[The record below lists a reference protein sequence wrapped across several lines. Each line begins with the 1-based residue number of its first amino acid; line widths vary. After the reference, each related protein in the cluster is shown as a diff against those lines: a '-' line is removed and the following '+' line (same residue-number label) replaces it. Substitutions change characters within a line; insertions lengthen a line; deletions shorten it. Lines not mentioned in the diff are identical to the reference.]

1 MEKMVDL
8 PTQVRSASFVPETVN
23 ADARTV
29 EMVWSTGATV
39 RRRDWMSGQS
49 YDETLSMDPA
59 HVRLGRLNGGAP
71 LLNSHQASAL
81 DDVIGVVDRAWITP
95 GTNGYEGRA
104 TVRFSQRE
112 DVVPI
117 FKDVKD
123 GILRNVSVAYTVHKY
138 EITEER
144 GKIPV
149 WRAVDWSPLELSAVP
164 IGADPGAGF
173 RSTEPKT
180 NTCQM
185 IKIRGAEM
193 SDQAKPPAEVATDS
207 AADITTRQATQPR
220 GTDMPD
226 PVKPKEETVEKPA
239 DSVPHARSTTVV
251 KPDETP
257 AQTRSVS
264 MDETDNMIRQ
274 ALAAERKRLSDIY
287 DAQEKLK
294 VDRSFADKLVKDGVS
309 LDDARRSLIDEAAR
323 RSIGTGEIQ
332 NHVVTVGQDEKTT
345 RNAAVENA
353 LLHRFDP
360 TNHKLTDAAR
370 EWRGLTLL
378 EMARTFLERD
388 NHRVTNGLSRYEL
401 ATRALHTNS
410 DFPNILANV
419 ANKTLRTAYE
429 AAPRTFQPFCR
440 QVTANDFK
448 AMTRVQLGEAPAL
461 EKVNEGG
468 EYKRGPMGEGK
479 ESYRVETYGKIISI
493 SRQVLVNDDLNAFT
507 RIPQLFGVA
516 AANLESDVIWG
527 IITSNPN
534 MGDGV
539 ALFHANH
546 KNLAA
551 AGATISVASLAA
563 ARKAMAVQTGLDGT
577 TVLNVRPAF
586 ILVPAALE
594 VTAEQLLAVNLFP
607 AKSVD
612 VVTPSIRSLVV
623 IAEPRLDASN
633 DKTWYLSATPNM
645 IDTIEYAYLEGQTGV
660 YIETRMGFEVDG
672 VEIKARL
679 DFGAKAI
686 DWRGFFKNPGA

>member
-1 MEKMVDL
+1 MEKRIDL
-8 PTQVRSASFVPETVN
+8 PMQVRSASFVPETVN
-23 ADARTV
+23 AEAHTV

-49 YDETLSMDPA
+49 YDEILSMDPA

-71 LLNSHQASAL
+71 LLNSHQASTL

-104 TVRFSQRE
+104 SVRFSQRE
-112 DVVPI
+112 DVAPI
-117 FKDVKD
+117 FKDVQD

-144 GKIPV
+144 GKVPV

-180 NTCQM
+180 NPCEIVHT
-185 IKIRGAEM
+185 KGAEM
-193 SDQAKPPAEVATDS
+193 SDQARTPAEVATDS
-207 AADITTRQATQPR
+207 AANTTTPQATQPK
-220 GTDMPD
+220 GTEMPD
-226 PVKPKEETVEKPA
+226 PVAPTEDTASKPVETRSAVLGKPDDAPTQTRATTVE
-239 DSVPHARSTTVV
+239 DT
-251 KPDETP
+251 E
-257 AQTRSVS
+257 S
-264 MDETDNMIRQ
+264 MIKR
-274 ALAAERKRLSDIY
+274 ALAAERKRLADIY

-294 VDRSFADKLVKDGVS
+294 VDRSFADKLVKEGVG
-309 LDDARRSLIDEAAR
+309 LDDARRSLIDEAAK
-323 RSIGTGEIQ
+323 RSGEIQ
-332 NHVVTVGQDEKTT
+332 NHVITIGQDEKTT

-378 EMARTFLERD
+378 EMARTFLEKD
-388 NHRVTNGLSRYEL
+388 NHRVTNGLSRHEL
-401 ATRALHTNS
+401 ATRALHTTS
-410 DFPNILANV
+410 DFPTILANV
-419 ANKTLRTAYE
+419 ANKTLRNAYE
-429 AAPRTFQPFCR
+429 TAPRTFQPFCR

-461 EKVNEGG
+461 DKVNEGG

-516 AANLESDVIWG
+516 AANLESDVIWS
-527 IITSNPN
+527 IFTSNPN

-551 AGATISVASLAA
+551 AGTTISVASLAA

-577 TVLNVRPAF
+577 TILNVRPAF

-623 IAEPRLDASN
+623 IAEPRLDASS
-633 DKTWYLSATPNM
+633 DKTWYLSSNPSQ